1 MKKTPK
7 LDLNSFD
14 FEGSNH
20 DKLFLANYHELRK
33 TYEELF
39 YEELKESAEKAW
51 LSGDDWKIFVKHA
64 LSWDDYTDFF
74 KKLADEYSRRKEA
87 GYYDLGDLANPYIWN
102 LQFQITPDIIKKE
115 RIRTYLVEHF
125 YGPNYS
131 PLFNDLIRD
140 YHQLKEIYEHDLKSE
155 YLMKKI
161 PYDTFVSSIK
171 IVLSEEEIKEL
182 YAKIVCRK
190 QESKPGISSY
200 FPLWVYEESI
210 EFWVNT
216 KLLFLLQKAL
226 KDEQQLTDLLMTHE
240 EELIVYLK
248 IGKGYP
254 IQELPARKDFDE
266 WFLAFHDKYKFAL
279 EENEVFRRFYTA
291 YLIRKLRLFNRLD
304 LLQEKDLKFITFM
317 SFSTLPSEKHIEK
330 YSREYWEKREKE
342 NREVIYWYHTLEQL
356 IEFLPPTSEEY
367 QLLSMLK
374 MIFFEIWDREEPW
387 AYFSEIAHRAKRLTD
402 KKGLWED
409 AIKEYFYSIL
419 NYPFRYSEDKE
430 RWISELSNEIDD
442 FFGEGYTKKLKETF
456 FPNKYRSKSSDVQ
469 TRSQYKIWLIFDK
482 QSKKAFDL
490 YCNDPRNEKFFKEM
504 NISPRQFT
512 ILAEEFRQQ
521 QRLDID
527 NKLKNWT
534 IHFVLIFE
542 MDHETRLA
550 KIVWKNEYLKYIKVC
565 KKNKQHFSK
574 DSFETM
580 LKTGIFDYEASLKK
594 DN

>member
-1 MKKTPK
+1 MKKKPK
-7 LDLNSFD
+7 LDLNSLN

-20 DKLFLANYHELRK
+20 DKLFLVNYHELRK
-33 TYEELF
+33 AYEELF

-51 LSGDDWKIFVKHA
+51 LSDSDWKVFVKCA

-74 KKLADEYSRRKEA
+74 KKLADEYSRRKETE
-87 GYYDLGDLANPYIWN
+87 YYDLRDLANPYTWN

-171 IVLSEEEIKEL
+171 IVLSEEEMKEL
-182 YAKIVCRK
+182 YAEIVCRK
-190 QESKPGISSY
+190 QESKPDIASY
-200 FPLWVYEESI
+200 FPLWVYEESL

-216 KLLFLLQKAL
+216 KLLFLLQEGL

-248 IGKGYP
+248 IGKGYYT

-266 WFLAFHDKYKFAL
+266 WFLVFHDKYKFAL

-356 IEFLPPTSEEY
+356 IEFLPPTSEEC

-374 MIFFEIWDREEPW
+374 MIFFEIWDRDEPW

-409 AIKEYFYSIL
+409 TIKEYLYSIFS
-419 NYPFRYSEDKE
+419 YPFWYSEDKE
-430 RWISELSNEIDD
+430 KWVSELSNEIEDIL
-442 FFGEGYTKKLKETF
+442 GKKFLQILKEAF
-456 FPNKYRSKSSDVQ
+456 FPNRYRSKSSGIH

-490 YCNDPRNEKFFKEM
+490 YCSDPRNEKFFKEI

-512 ILAEEFRQQ
+512 ILAEEFKQQ

-527 NKLKNWT
+527 NQLKNWT

-542 MDHETRLA
+542 MDHETPLA
-550 KIVWKNEYLKYIKVC
+550 KRTLIAYPQKITICNYS
-565 KKNKQHFSK
+565 KQHFSK
-574 DSFETM
+574 DRFENM
-580 LKTGIFDYEASLKK
+580 LQEWILKYEASLKK